1 MKAQRLRV
9 GNILAALVLIVGA
22 ICLLILWVIQQAGHA
37 ARRPTLAA
45 GPDRPRLPPPHE
57 P

>member
-22 ICLLILWVIQQAGHA
+22 ICLLILWVIQQAGYA
-37 ARRPTLAA
+37 ARRPALAA
-45 GPDRPRLPPPHE
+45 GTDRPRLPPPHE